1 MSNRLLKIVD
11 NQIGFLE
18 GISFA
23 MRLHRPGYKTCWG
36 FVWHGMLKLFSR
48 AESTRSTSARFVVTK

>member
-11 NQIGFLE
+11 YKIGFSE

-23 MRLHRPGYKTCWG
+23 MRLHRP
-36 FVWHGMLKLFSR
+36 R
-48 AESTRSTSARFVVTK
+48 